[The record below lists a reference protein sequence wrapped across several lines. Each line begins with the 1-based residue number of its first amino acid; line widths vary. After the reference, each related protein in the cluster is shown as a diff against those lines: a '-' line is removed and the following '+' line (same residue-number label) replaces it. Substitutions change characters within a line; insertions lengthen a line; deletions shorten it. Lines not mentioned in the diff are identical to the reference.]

1 MLIGSAVGLGLSG
14 MLKGIS
20 RVNSAGA
27 AIAENPLNQ
36 DTAKIANAL
45 VDQKIG
51 ELEVKA
57 SANVV
62 KTADKMIGTIINI
75 RV

>member
-1 MLIGSAVGLGLSG
+1 MMIGAAVGLGLAG
-14 MLKGIS
+14 MMKGMN
-20 RVNSAGA
+20 RVDAASA
-27 AIAENPLNQ
+27 AIAGNNL
-36 DTAKIANAL
+36 DTANLAKSM

-62 KTADKMIGTIINI
+62 KAADKMIGTIIDI